1 MPFSRNLRREVG
13 KMRKVYFWDNGVR
26 NAVIDS
32 FQPLSLRLDIGA
44 LWENFI
50 IGEIKKRQV
59 DILNSHNLHFWRTYD
74 QQEIDLVEVVN
85 GRLLATEIKWQKLR
99 KSPPKAW
106 RESYKDYS
114 WNSVNKDNYLDYLI
128 EKK

>member
-1 MPFSRNLRREVG
+1 M
-13 KMRKVYFWDNGVR
+13 
-26 NAVIDS
+26 
-32 FQPLSLRLDIGA
+32 SLRLDVGA

-59 DILNSHNLHFWRTYD
+59 DILHSHNLHFWRTYD
-74 QQEIDLVEVVN
+74 QQEIDLVENVN
-85 GRLLATEIKWQKLR
+85 GKLFATEIKWQKLK

-106 RESYKDYS
+106 MGSYIDYS
-114 WNSVNKDNYLDYLI
+114 WNSVNKDNYLDYLL

>member
-1 MPFSRNLRREVG
+1 
-13 KMRKVYFWDNGVR
+13 MRKVFFWDNGVR
-26 NAVIDS
+26 NAIIDS

-59 DILNSHNLHFWRTYD
+59 NILNSHNLHFWRTYD
-74 QQEIDLVEVVN
+74 QQAIDLVEVVGN
-85 GRLLATEIKWQKLR
+85 RLLATEIKWQKL
-99 KSPPKAW
+99 KKYPPKAW
-106 RESYKDYS
+106 KESYKDYS